1 MKDTNETFQLR
12 HIVFWPSFIVA
23 LAILV
28 INIVDEPTF
37 AKGATA
43 VNNVIMQNFAWL
55 FSLLIFLVTLIAIY
69 LYCSKV
75 GSVRIG
81 GLDAKPMLS
90 KWKWLTITVSTTL
103 SAGVF
108 FWSTAEPLYHLRQPP
123 ESLGI
128 VAGSAEAALFS
139 LSTVLAHWTYAPYA
153 LYAVPSVCFALV
165 FFNLKKTY
173 SLTSTVQPA
182 LGNIKIGSIG
192 SQLIDSMC
200 LFTLI
205 FGMAST
211 MGTSILILMGGLSYF
226 FNVPVNSITT
236 GITIA
241 IVTATFTIS
250 AITGL
255 HKGITFLAKW
265 NTIGL
270 MGIALL
276 MLVAGPTLFQVALG
290 IEALGAYL
298 QNFLGSL
305 TFTGAA
311 SGDQWPKW
319 WSLYYWA
326 VWMAWAPLS
335 ALFLGYIARGYTVR
349 DLMNMTMLL
358 PATFTIIWM
367 WIFGGTAIRWDLDSK
382 GALFKILED
391 KGIEHVL
398 YNIFDRLP
406 MSTTLAG
413 VMLFVAFISFVT
425 TAHSNSLVMSQICTK
440 GLSADN
446 VHANKFLIIMWG
458 TFVAF
463 ISWTMITFA
472 GINGIKMVA
481 NLGGMFAIVV
491 LALMSLSAIKLAN
504 DPRILKD
511 CVVRNYAAEAA
522 ALEQQEQAKNA

>member
-1 MKDTNETFQLR
+1 MHDANSSFQLR

-23 LAILV
+23 LGILI

-37 AKGATA
+37 AAGATA
-43 VNNVIMQNFAWL
+43 INGVIMTNFAWV
-55 FSLLIFLVTLIAIY
+55 FSLLIFVITLVAAY

-75 GSVRIG
+75 GRVRIG
-81 GLDAKPMLS
+81 GPDAKPILG
-90 KWKWLTITVSTTL
+90 KVKWLTITISTTL
-103 SAGVF
+103 SAGLF
-108 FWSTAEPLYHLRQPP
+108 FWSTAEPLYHLHQPP

-128 VAGSAEAALFS
+128 VANSPEAVLFS
-139 LSTVLAHWTYAPYA
+139 MSTVLAHWTFAPYA
-153 LYAVPSVCFALV
+153 LFAVPSVCFALA
-165 FFNLKKTY
+165 FFNLKKSY

-182 LGNIKIGSIG
+182 LGNFRIGPVG

-200 LFTLI
+200 LFTLV

-211 MGTSILILMGGLSYF
+211 MGTSVLILMGGLNYF
-226 FNVPVNSITT
+226 FTIPVNSITT
-236 GITIA
+236 GITVAVI
-241 IVTATFTIS
+241 TATFTIS

-270 MGIALL
+270 AFIALI
-276 MLVAGPTLFQVALG
+276 MLIAGPTLFQFALG
-290 IEALGAYL
+290 TEAMGKFL
-298 QNFLGSL
+298 QNFIGSL

-349 DLMNMTMLL
+349 DLINMTMIW
-358 PATFTIIWM
+358 PAIFTMVWM
-367 WIFGGTAIRWDLDSK
+367 WIFGGTAIRWDLDSS
-382 GALFKILED
+382 GALFKVLND
-391 KGIEHVL
+391 KGVEHVL
-398 YNIFDRLP
+398 YNIFDKLP
-406 MSTTLAG
+406 APTFLAG
-413 VMLFVAFISFVT
+413 IMLFVAFISFVT

-446 VHANKFLIIMWG
+446 VHANKFLIVMWG
-458 TFVAF
+458 SFVAF

-491 LALMSLSAIKLAN
+491 LTLMTVSAVVLSR
-504 DPRILKD
+504 DPRILKS
-511 CVVRNYAAEAA
+511 VVERDYVAEAKI
-522 ALEQQEQAKNA
+522 LEEKESKENI